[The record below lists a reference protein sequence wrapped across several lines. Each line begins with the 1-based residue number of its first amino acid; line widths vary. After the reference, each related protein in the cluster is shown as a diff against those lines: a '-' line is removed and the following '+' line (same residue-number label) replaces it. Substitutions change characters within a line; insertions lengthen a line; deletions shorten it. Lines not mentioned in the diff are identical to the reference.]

1 MDIAVTISL
10 SAEDEAR
17 LRTSLGTKADLTRI
31 TTAIANAGAREFL
44 EQATGRVVPGAIRE
58 ARLFRIYQ
66 LLKAGVTL
74 AEAQAIVAAVFK
86 ETPGRARGL
95 VESAIARY
103 DVELRASVDSR
114 VQEMLEAA
122 TWQEPR
128 WEVELPSGF
137 SRDRVLDAAADTAF
151 ADPSRAG
158 RGGLPVP
165 RRDLSGGAP
174 GIPIAEAAEAQEV
187 IADDLNTQITDAS
200 ALVALLLAF
209 VFAFSR
215 TKST

>member
-1 MDIAVTISL
+1 MDIELTISL
-10 SAEDEAR
+10 SSEDEAR
-17 LRTSLGTKADLTRI
+17 LKTSLGANADLARI
-31 TTAIANAGAREFL
+31 AKAIATAGANEFL

-58 ARLFRIYQ
+58 ARLFRTYQ

-103 DVELRASVDSR
+103 DIELRASVDAR
-114 VQEMLEAA
+114 VQEVLDAA
-122 TWQEPR
+122 TWKDPR

-137 SRDRVLDAAADTAF
+137 ARDRVLDAAAETSF

-158 RGGLPVP
+158 RGAVYQFPEETYQAV
-165 RRDLSGGAP
+165 R
-174 GIPIAEAAEAQEV
+174 Q
-187 IADDLNTQITDAS
+187 
-200 ALVALLLAF
+200 AF
-209 VFAFSR
+209 LMKKR
-215 TKST
+215 PKPKK

>member
-1 MDIAVTISL
+1 MDIALTISL
-10 SAEDEAR
+10 SVDDEAR
-17 LRTSLGTKADLTRI
+17 LKTSLGAKADLTRI
-31 TTAIANAGAREFL
+31 ATAIAHAGANEFL

-66 LLKAGVTL
+66 LLRAGVTL
-74 AEAQAIVAAVFK
+74 AEAQAIIAAVFK

-103 DVELRASVDSR
+103 DVELRASVDAR
-114 VQEMLEAA
+114 VQEVLEAA

-137 SRDRVLDAAADTAF
+137 VRDRVLDAAAETSF

-158 RGGLPVP
+158 RGAVYEFPDETYQAVRQSFQMQKRP
-165 RRDLSGGAP
+165 KP
-174 GIPIAEAAEAQEV
+174 
-187 IADDLNTQITDAS
+187 
-200 ALVALLLAF
+200 
-209 VFAFSR
+209 
-215 TKST
+215 KK

>member
-1 MDIAVTISL
+1 MDIALTISL

-17 LRTSLGTKADLTRI
+17 LRTSLGAKADLTRI
-31 TTAIANAGAREFL
+31 ATAIANAGANEFL

-74 AEAQAIVAAVFK
+74 LDAQAIVAAVFK

-103 DVELRASVDSR
+103 DVELRASVDAR
-114 VQEMLEAA
+114 VQEVLDAA
-122 TWQEPR
+122 TWQDPR

-137 SRDRVLDAAADTAF
+137 VRDRVLAAAADTSF

-158 RGGLPVP
+158 RGAVYQFPDETYQAVREAFQL
-165 RRDLSGGAP
+165 RDRP
-174 GIPIAEAAEAQEV
+174 KP
-187 IADDLNTQITDAS
+187 
-200 ALVALLLAF
+200 
-209 VFAFSR
+209 
-215 TKST
+215 KK